1 VLLSGY
7 RGRPRADVDALV
19 DAAVKLQDV
28 FLASGLR
35 EIELNPVIVGSG
47 GEGAWIVD
55 VLTS

>member
-1 VLLSGY
+1 
-7 RGRPRADVDALV
+7 
-19 DAAVKLQDV
+19 V